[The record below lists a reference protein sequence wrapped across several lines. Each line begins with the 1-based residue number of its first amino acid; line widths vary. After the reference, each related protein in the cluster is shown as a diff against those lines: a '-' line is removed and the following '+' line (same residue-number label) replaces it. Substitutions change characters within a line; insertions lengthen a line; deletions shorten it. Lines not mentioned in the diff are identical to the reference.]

1 VIADPIDQTIENCP
15 YIIE

>member
-1 VIADPIDQTIENCP
+1 VTADPIDQTIENCP